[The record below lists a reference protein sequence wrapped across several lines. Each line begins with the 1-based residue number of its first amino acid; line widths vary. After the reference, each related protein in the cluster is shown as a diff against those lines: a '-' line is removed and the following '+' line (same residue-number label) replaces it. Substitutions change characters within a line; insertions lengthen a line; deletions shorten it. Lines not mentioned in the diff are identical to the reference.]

1 MEEMPAEKKKRG
13 QSFHQI
19 FQALIFIFQV
29 DCIVV
34 FLPVTLNSSLL
45 IILALYIKKFGI
57 FAL

>member
-1 MEEMPAEKKKRG
+1 MPAEKKKRG